1 MNRELKEGFGSKI
14 GAVLASAGSAV
25 GLGNVWRFPTEVGNN
40 GGAAFIFIY
49 LICIAVIGIPVMMS
63 EFLIGRHT
71 HTNTISAF
79 AKLAPGKWWR
89 IEGVAGV
96 FVAFLILSYY
106 IVISGWTL
114 FYLTQSVA
122 GQLQAG
128 RDYSLVF
135 NNFVSNPWLPVLMAA
150 VFMGLTHLIIARGVQ
165 SGIERSSKLMMPML
179 LFIIGI
185 LVVCSF
191 SMPGSSKGLRF
202 LLKPDFSKLTADV
215 ILSAV
220 GQAFFSLSLAMG
232 CLCTYA
238 SYFRS
243 DTKLPKTAVGVSV
256 IDTFVAILSGFI
268 IFPAVFSVEGVSV
281 DAGPGLVFIT
291 LPNVFNIAFSHVP
304 WLGYI
309 FSGFFY
315 LLLLLAALTSAISL
329 HESVTAYVLEAFSMS
344 RKKAAAAVSIAC
356 MTLGVFCSLSFGVL
370 GDVKLFNLNIF
381 ELFDYT
387 ASKIILP
394 IGGIIICLFTGWY
407 LDRKLVENELTNGGT
422 LRFRLFR
429 LYYFIIRYVAPLAI
443 AAVFVQELL
452 A

>member
-1 MNRELKEGFGSKI
+1 MEKRTDFGSKI

-40 GGAAFIFIY
+40 GGAAFIFVY
-49 LICIAVIGIPVMMS
+49 LLCIAVIGIPVMMS

-71 HTNTISAF
+71 HTNTIHAF

-114 FYLTQSVA
+114 FYLIESVA
-122 GQLQAG
+122 GRLQAG
-128 RDYSLVF
+128 RNYSDVF
-135 NNFVSNPWLPVLMAA
+135 NNFVSDPWLPVLTGTA
-150 VFMGLTHLIIARGVQ
+150 FMGLTHFIISRGVQ
-165 SGIERSSKLMMPML
+165 SGIERFSKVMMPML

-185 LVVCSF
+185 LVICSF
-191 SMPGSSKGLRF
+191 SMPGSSEGLRF
-202 LLKPDFSKLTADV
+202 LLKPDLSKLTASV

-220 GQAFFSLSLAMG
+220 GQAFYSLSLAMG

-238 SYFRS
+238 SYFRA
-243 DTKLPKTAVGVSV
+243 DANLPKTAAGVSI
-256 IDTFVAILSGFI
+256 IDTLVAILSGFI
-268 IFPAVFSVEGVSV
+268 IFPAVFSVEEVSV

-291 LPNVFNIAFSHVP
+291 LPSVFNIAFEHVA

-315 LLLLLAALTSAISL
+315 LLLLLAALTSAMSL
-329 HESVTAYVLEAFSMS
+329 HESVTAYVLEAFSIS
-344 RKKAAAAVSIAC
+344 RRKAATAVSVSC
-356 MTLGVFCSLSFGVL
+356 MLLGVLCSLSFVIL
-370 GDVKLFNLNIF
+370 GDVKLFGMNVF

-387 ASKIILP
+387 SSKIILP

-407 LDRKLVENELTNGGT
+407 LDRRLVESELTNNGR

-443 AAVFVQELL
+443 AAVFLQEIVS
-452 A
+452 

>member
-1 MNRELKEGFGSKI
+1 METRHNFGSKI
-14 GAVLASAGSAV
+14 GAVLASAGSAI

-49 LICIAVIGIPVMMS
+49 LICIVVIGIPVMMS
-63 EFLIGRHT
+63 EFLIGRNT
-71 HTNTISAF
+71 HANTITAF
-79 AKLAPGKWWR
+79 SKLAPGKWWR

-106 IVISGWTL
+106 IIVSGWTL
-114 FYLTQSVA
+114 FYLIQSVG
-122 GQLQAG
+122 GQLMAD

-135 NNFVSNPWLPVLMAA
+135 NNFVSNPWQPVLAGV
-150 VFMGLTHLIIARGVQ
+150 VFMGLTHFIISRGVQ
-165 SGIERSSKLMMPML
+165 SGIERFSKLMMPML

-191 SMPGSSKGLRF
+191 SMPGSAEGLGF
-202 LLKPDFSKLTADV
+202 LLKPDFSKLTPS
-215 ILSAV
+215 ILLSAV
-220 GQAFFSLSLAMG
+220 GQAFYSLSLAMG

-238 SYFRS
+238 SYFRQ
-243 DTKLPKTAVGVSV
+243 DTNLPKTAVGVSL

-268 IFPAVFSVEGVSV
+268 IFPAVFSVEGVNV

-304 WLGYI
+304 LLGYF

-315 LLLLLAALTSAISL
+315 LLLLLAAVTSAMSL
-329 HESVTAYVLEAFSMS
+329 HESVTAYVLEAFHLS
-344 RKKAAAAVSIAC
+344 RKKAAATVSVAC
-356 MTLGVFCSLSFGVL
+356 MTLGVACSLSFGVWSN
-370 GDVKLFNLNIF
+370 VTLFGLNIF

-394 IGGIIICLFTGWY
+394 LGGVIICLFTGWY
-407 LDRKLVENELTNGGT
+407 LDRRFVEGELTNGGR

-429 LYYFIIRYVAPLAI
+429 LYYFIIRFVAPLAI
-443 AAVFVQELL
+443 AAVFIQELFS
-452 A
+452 

>member
-1 MNRELKEGFGSKI
+1 METRHNFGSKL

-40 GGAAFIFIY
+40 GGAAFIFVY
-49 LICIAVIGIPVMMS
+49 LLCIAFIGIPVMMS

-89 IEGVAGV
+89 IEGIAGV

-114 FYLTQSVA
+114 FYLIESV
-122 GQLQAG
+122 GGKLQAD
-128 RDYSLVF
+128 RDYSDVF
-135 NNFVSNPWLPVLMAA
+135 NNFVSNPWLPILMGVA
-150 VFMGLTHLIIARGVQ
+150 FMALTHFIIAKGVQ
-165 SGIERSSKLMMPML
+165 SGIERSSKLMMPLL
-179 LFIIGI
+179 LFIIAI

-191 SMPGSSKGLRF
+191 GMPGSSKGLRF

-238 SYFRS
+238 SYFRA

-256 IDTFVAILSGFI
+256 IDTIVAILSGFI

-291 LPNVFNIAFSHVP
+291 LPNVFNIAFHHVP
-304 WLGYI
+304 VLGYI

-329 HESVTAYVLEAFSMS
+329 HESVTAYVLEAFHLS
-344 RKKAAAAVSIAC
+344 RKKAATAVSVSC
-356 MTLGVFCSLSFGVL
+356 MALGVLCSLSFGIL
-370 GDVKLFNLNIF
+370 SDLTLFNLNIF

-407 LDRKLVENELTNGGT
+407 LDRKLVESELTNEGT
-422 LRFRLFR
+422 IRFRLFR
-429 LYYFIIRYVAPLAI
+429 LYYFIVRYVAPLAI

-452 A
+452 S

>member
-1 MNRELKEGFGSKI
+1 METRHNFGSKI

-40 GGAAFIFIY
+40 GGAAFIFVY

-63 EFLIGRHT
+63 EFLIGRNT
-71 HTNTISAF
+71 HANTITAF
-79 AKLAPGKWWR
+79 SKLAPGKWWR
-89 IEGVAGV
+89 LEGVAGV

-106 IVISGWTL
+106 IIVSGWTL
-114 FYLTQSVA
+114 FYLIQSVGGRLMA
-122 GQLQAG
+122 D

-135 NNFVSNPWLPVLMAA
+135 NDFVSNPWQPVLAGVA
-150 VFMGLTHLIIARGVQ
+150 FMGLTHFIIARGVQ
-165 SGIERSSKLMMPML
+165 SGIERFSKLMMPML

-191 SMPGSSKGLRF
+191 SMPGSREGLRF
-202 LLKPDFSKLTADV
+202 LLKPDFSKITGSVL
-215 ILSAV
+215 LSAV
-220 GQAFFSLSLAMG
+220 GQAFYSLSLAMG

-238 SYFRS
+238 SYFRQ
-243 DTKLPKTAVGVSV
+243 DTNLPKTAAGVST

-291 LPNVFNIAFSHVP
+291 LPNVFNIAFSHIP
-304 WLGYI
+304 LLGYF

-315 LLLLLAALTSAISL
+315 LLLLLAALTSAMSL
-329 HESVTAYVLEAFSMS
+329 HESVTAYLLEAFHLS
-344 RKKAAAAVSIAC
+344 RKKAAATVSVAC
-356 MTLGVFCSLSFGVL
+356 MTLGVACSLSFGVL
-370 GDVKLFNLNIF
+370 SGLKVFGLNIF

-387 ASKIILP
+387 SSKIILP

-429 LYYFIIRYVAPLAI
+429 LYYFLIRYVAPLAI
-443 AAVFVQELL
+443 TAVFVREFL